1 MIITGTSGVS
11 PALLAPR
18 LQWNEGVF
26 FVYDLYFFNKYFLSF
41 YNVRL

>member
-18 LQWNEGVF
+18 LQWNEGF
-26 FVYDLYFFNKYFLSF
+26 FLFMICIFLINIF
-41 YNVRL
+41 